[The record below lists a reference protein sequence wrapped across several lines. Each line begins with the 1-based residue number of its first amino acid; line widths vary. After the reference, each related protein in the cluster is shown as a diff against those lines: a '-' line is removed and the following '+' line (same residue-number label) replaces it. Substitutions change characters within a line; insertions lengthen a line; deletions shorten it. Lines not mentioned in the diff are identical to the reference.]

1 MPRDEK
7 YIEVL
12 RLPVRL
18 DAGTAGR
25 WGPSGPGPGA
35 ARTRRAPSRA
45 AGTRGCQPGS
55 RPSGARGAL
64 NRVFIIRDG
73 KKRRSTK
80 TKVHKAFRISFHI

>member
-35 ARTRRAPSRA
+35 AQTRKAPSRA
-45 AGTRGCQPGS
+45 AGTRGCPLGS

-64 NRVFIIRDG
+64 NRVFIRDG
-73 KKRRSTK
+73 KKQRSRK
-80 TKVHKAFRISFHI
+80 LLQSPG